1 MAPRPST
8 PPVITARSASLLV
21 LRLSRALLM
30 LVWGADKLANPDHG
44 VTVAR
49 TFYGGLLGTSGMM
62 PVLGALQL
70 ALGLL
75 VAPGALRRFTY
86 PALALV
92 TGVTLLG
99 VWRSVVDP
107 WGWYLEGTNALFFPS
122 LIIFA
127 AVLVLAAFRDDDT
140 LSLDARVRA
149 AA

>member
-1 MAPRPST
+1 MA
-8 PPVITARSASLLV
+8 
-21 LRLSRALLM
+21 
-30 LVWGADKLANPDHG
+30 VWGADKLANPDHS
-44 VTVAR
+44 VVVAR
-49 TFYGGLLGTSGMM
+49 TFYRGVMATHGMM

-75 VAPGALRRFTY
+75 LAPGALRRFTY

-107 WGWYLEGTNALFFPS
+107 WGWYFEGTNALFFPS

-127 AVLVLAAFRDDDT
+127 AVLVLVAFRHEDT
-140 LSLDARVRA
+140 LSLDAHVHSRRRDVRA
-149 AA
+149 TA